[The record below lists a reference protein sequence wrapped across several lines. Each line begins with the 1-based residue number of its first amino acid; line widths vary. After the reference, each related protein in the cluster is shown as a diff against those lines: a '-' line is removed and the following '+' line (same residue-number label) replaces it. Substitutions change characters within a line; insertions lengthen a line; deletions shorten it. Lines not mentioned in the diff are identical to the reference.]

1 MESYSVG
8 RLKCNDIKV
17 TVPGS
22 KSITNRA
29 LLLAAMADG
38 ECLLKGTL
46 FSDDSRYFLKALK
59 DLGFEVFENE
69 DEKYVRVVGCA
80 GRIPN
85 STGTIYVGSAGT
97 AARFLTAMLGL
108 SSGEY
113 IIDASEQMKK
123 RPMKPLFD
131 ALKEMGASIDFMEEI
146 DALPVKIRGC
156 FVGKVNSY
164 KDNQDNT
171 DNLNDMN
178 YEVPKRIKLDISKST
193 QFLSAFLMTGCMCKH
208 GLDIEITSDKKTGS
222 YIDITRGMVEEFG
235 GVISFDGDV
244 YRVAKKAYKA
254 MEYQIEPDVSAACYF
269 YGIAAIYGVKSL
281 VYNVHFDSTQGDIRF
296 LNVLKNMGCK
306 VEDTA
311 DGVVVTGPDK
321 ACGECLK
328 GIEYLDMNNFS
339 DQALTLAN
347 VAVFADAPTTIG
359 NIAHIRGQECDRL
372 NAIAVNLKA
381 MGVEV
386 DEKEDSITI
395 YPGHVKA
402 ADIETFEDHRVA
414 MAFAMSGLCGVGLV
428 IKNPLCCK
436 KTFENYFEIIDTLSE

>member
-1 MESYSVG
+1 MESYAV
-8 RLKCNDIKV
+8 RALKKSDIKV

-29 LLLAAMADG
+29 LLLAAMTDG

-59 DLGFEVFENE
+59 DLGFNVSE
-69 DEKYVRVVGCA
+69 DEENKCVKVTGES

-85 STGTIYVGSAGT
+85 NTGTIYVGSAGT

-108 SSGEY
+108 SAGEY
-113 IIDASEQMKK
+113 TINASEQMKK

-131 ALKEMGASIDFMEEI
+131 ALKSMGAIVEFLEEE

-156 FVGKVNSY
+156 FANVEY
-164 KDNQDNT
+164 NT
-171 DNLNDMN
+171 
-178 YEVPKRIKLDISKST
+178 PKKIALDISKST
-193 QFLSAFLMTGCMCKH
+193 QFLSAFLMTGCMCTS
-208 GLDIEITSDKKTGS
+208 GLEIEVTSEKKTGS
-222 YIDITRGMVEEFG
+222 YIDITRKMVEEFG
-235 GVISFDGDV
+235 GVVSFDGTT
-244 YRVAKKAYKA
+244 YRVDKKAYKA
-254 MEYQIEPDVSAACYF
+254 MKYQIEPDVSAACYF

-296 LNVLKNMGCK
+296 LHLLKDMGCK
-306 VEDTA
+306 VEDTIE
-311 DGVVVTGPDK
+311 GIVVTGPDK
-321 ACGECLK
+321 VEGEKLK

-347 VAVFADAPTTIG
+347 VAIFADSPTTIG
-359 NIAHIRGQECDRL
+359 NIGHIRGQECDRL

-381 MGVEV
+381 MGIAVE
-386 DEKEDSITI
+386 EREESITI
-395 YPGHVKA
+395 YPGDVKA

-414 MAFAMSGLCGVGLV
+414 MAFTMSGLGGAGLV

-436 KTFENYFEIIDTLSE
+436 KTFEDYFEIIETLT

>member
-1 MESYSVG
+1 MESYTV
-8 RLKCNDIKV
+8 RTLKCNDIKV

-29 LLLAAMADG
+29 LLLASMADG

-69 DEKYVRVVGCA
+69 DEKCVRVVGC
-80 GRIPN
+80 GGNIPN
-85 STGTIYVGSAGT
+85 RTGTIYVGSAGT

-113 IIDASEQMKK
+113 IINASEQMKK

-131 ALKEMGASIDFMEEI
+131 ALKDMGAFIEFIEEM

-156 FVGKVNSY
+156 FADKDNAY
-164 KDNQDNT
+164 KDKADNT
-171 DNLNDMN
+171 DNLDYMQD
-178 YEVPKRIKLDISKST
+178 EVPKKVKLDISKST

-208 GLDIEITSDKKTGS
+208 GLEIEIISDKKTGS
-222 YIDITRGMVEEFG
+222 YIDITRGMVEDFG
-235 GVISFDGDV
+235 GVISFDGSV

-269 YGIAAIYGVKSL
+269 YGIAAIYGVRTL

-296 LNVLKNMGCK
+296 LDVLKNMGCK
-306 VEDTA
+306 VEDSIE
-311 DGVVVTGPDK
+311 GIVVTGPDK
-321 ACGECLK
+321 ANGSSLK

-347 VAVFADAPTTIG
+347 VAAFADSPTTIG

-372 NAIAVNLKA
+372 KAIAVNLKA
-381 MGVEV
+381 MGIEV

-395 YPGHVKA
+395 YPGDVKA

-414 MAFAMSGLCGVGLV
+414 MAFTMSGLCGAGLV

-436 KTFENYFEIIDTLSE
+436 KTFENYFEIIDDLS